1 MPESLAAFRGTT
13 RNELTSLA
21 QEHMQHDLHPADRSK
36 LKQAAS
42 KLGTHAQIG
51 SVLGVG
57 LGLFMAYRIRRLRV
71 DTFNAFR
78 VAEKPTHIQFANG
91 RLAGGQISEIRLPQE
106 TAIPS
111 SENSPVS
118 KAVQSLAFFLV
129 AKAVQTYNWL
139 LVILVSSAIHST
151 AGAKTFEYTM
161 SQPSKWG
168 KTKGYS
174 KRGFDKAW
182 HALDKLGRPINRLSN
197 KVGAES
203 FWPTT
208 MDKESDKAARILRSF
223 CKDGFY
229 ADEPKE
235 EQDTERPG
243 SDRASEEREDNNKED
258 GQRKESIDRPRGKQ
272 RVVKKIPAEVIKQAK
287 GLAIFTTMRTGL
299 WISGAGGSGI
309 LVARVKETGEWS
321 PPSGIMLH
329 TSGIGF
335 LVGVDIYDCVVVI
348 NTYEALEAFKAVRC
362 TLGGEISAVAG
373 PVGMGGVVESEVHK
387 RRAPVWTYLKSRGFY
402 AGVQVDGTIVIE
414 RSDENERF
422 YGEKIPVGDILAGK
436 AKNPPSSIR
445 TLMQT
450 IKAAQGDTDVD
461 EDSLPPP
468 GDAPGDAEID
478 VEVFDVPDP
487 DDPDP
492 FGVKALERE
501 GVIIREAGTKR
512 IPSMDMFEFRPSP
525 TSPIYANFPRLS
537 TEGSQRASWRTSVLS
552 ASSTDRATQT
562 DICDERPATA
572 STSISRASSSR
583 SFKDTATS
591 PSVHVTTQTGVSTR
605 AEDTSP
611 SKIDEPS
618 TTRGS
623 LVVHDQTA
631 LEDPSRS
638 RPTSPSFTRARL
650 VTIPKRA
657 PPPLPPR
664 SESRVTSPGSSH
676 SESRERAH
684 RTSISGYDD
693 DIEIFEVHDGSN
705 GNEPMKAISIKRTS
719 SNEEERSQEEP
730 APEQGS
736 PGENQ
741 PSGME
746 ESHEQNPLV
755 KENSREGGPTELE
768 PSTEKGEPR
777 KEGESPS
784 NTQPAKTE
792 EASEEEIS
800 QEDKALESLNQ
811 LLQNG
816 FTQDEN
822 EEFHSMPSP
831 TGSTTDTPK
840 KKRNKKSKNKN
851 KNKA

>member
-1 MPESLAAFRGTT
+1 
-13 RNELTSLA
+13 
-21 QEHMQHDLHPADRSK
+21 
-36 LKQAAS
+36 
-42 KLGTHAQIG
+42 
-51 SVLGVG
+51 
-57 LGLFMAYRIRRLRV
+57 
-71 DTFNAFR
+71 
-78 VAEKPTHIQFANG
+78 
-91 RLAGGQISEIRLPQE
+91 
-106 TAIPS
+106 
-111 SENSPVS
+111 
-118 KAVQSLAFFLV
+118 
-129 AKAVQTYNWL
+129 
-139 LVILVSSAIHST
+139 
-151 AGAKTFEYTM
+151 M

-235 EQDTERPG
+235 DEDTEQPG
-243 SDRASEEREDNNKED
+243 SDRESAEPEDNNKEQ
-258 GQRKESIDRPRGKQ
+258 GQRKESISRPRGKQ

-321 PPSGIMLH
+321 PPSGIMIH

-387 RRAPVWTYLKSRGFY
+387 RRAPLWTYLKSRGFY

-414 RSDENERF
+414 RNDENERF

-468 GDAPGDAEID
+468 GDAPGDAEIE
-478 VEVFDVPDP
+478 VEVFGVPDP

-525 TSPIYANFPRLS
+525 TSPIFANFPRLS

-562 DICDERPATA
+562 DDIYDERPDTA

-583 SFKDTATS
+583 SFKDTTTS
-591 PSVHVTTQTGVSTR
+591 SSVHARTQTGALSG
-605 AEDTSP
+605 AEDTSR
-611 SKIDEPS
+611 SKLHDTS

-623 LVVHDQTA
+623 LAVHDQTT
-631 LEDPSRS
+631 LEDPNRS
-638 RPTSPSFTRARL
+638 APTSPSFTRPRL

-676 SESRERAH
+676 SDSRERAI

-693 DIEIFEVHDGSN
+693 DVEIFEVHDGSN
-705 GNEPMKAISIKRTS
+705 GNESMKAISIKRTS
-719 SNEEERSQEEP
+719 SNEEEPSQEQP
-730 APEQGS
+730 APERE
-736 PGENQ
+736 PPDENQ
-741 PSGME
+741 PSEME
-746 ESHEQNPLV
+746 ETHEQNPLV
-755 KENSREGGPTELE
+755 KESSKESGPTELE
-768 PSTEKGEPR
+768 PSKENGETT

-784 NTQPAKTE
+784 DTQSAKTE
-792 EASEEEIS
+792 EAAEEELS
-800 QEDKALESLNQ
+800 QENKALESLNQ
-811 LLQNG
+811 LLKNG
-816 FTQDEN
+816 FAQDEN
-822 EEFHSMPSP
+822 EEFHSMPSS
-831 TGSTTDTPK
+831 TGSTTDSPK
-840 KKRNKKSKNKN
+840 KKRSKNKN
-851 KNKA
+851 KNKNKNKA